1 MPGPDAGRSRAL
13 EADAIVVLHGA
24 MTAKPASWRLMR
36 PEDLPAVST
45 LAAMI
50 HPDYPEDD
58 AVFVERLRL
67 YPQGCRVFVRDGK
80 ITAYVVSH
88 PWRDREPPTLNALLG
103 ELPTAPSTYYIHDI
117 ALLPG
122 ARGSGAA
129 AKVVAALIEQARNE
143 RLASLSLVAVNGSS
157 GFWQRHGFV
166 AVEVPELE
174 AKLRSY
180 SDDAQFMMRDIAI

>member
-1 MPGPDAGRSRAL
+1 MQ
-13 EADAIVVLHGA
+13 
-24 MTAKPASWRLMR
+24 PA
-36 PEDLPAVST
+36 DLPDVDA

-67 YPQGCRVFVRDGK
+67 YPQGCRVFERGDK
-80 ITAYVVSH
+80 IAAYVISH
-88 PWRDREPPTLNALLG
+88 PWLERAPPTLNQLLG
-103 ELPTAPSTYYIHDI
+103 ELPAAPSTYYIHDI

-129 AKVVAALIEQARNE
+129 AQVVTALVEQARAE
-143 RLASLSLVAVNGSS
+143 KLSSLSLVAVNGSA
-157 GFWQRHGFV
+157 GFWRRHGFV
-166 AVEVPELE
+166 AAAVPELD

-180 SDDAQFMMRDIAI
+180 SDDAQFMIRDIAI